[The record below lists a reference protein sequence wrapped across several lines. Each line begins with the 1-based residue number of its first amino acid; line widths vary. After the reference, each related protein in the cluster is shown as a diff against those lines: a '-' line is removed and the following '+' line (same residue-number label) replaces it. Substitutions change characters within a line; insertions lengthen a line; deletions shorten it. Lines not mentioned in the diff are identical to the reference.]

1 MITLLLSLAGNGI
14 TITLEKDSLYGPHF
28 ELPVVP
34 EGMPYEDFR
43 TLAWKFD
50 PYDYVFASLYPG
62 YFHFMI
68 REGKWGWMVVLG
80 RLLSTGV
87 MVYGGARLYSDLNG
101 YVALPED
108 YRKRLLVDMSVLLSG
123 FAGNLFFYAFDIGH
137 AKWLLREK
145 QLETYYKYRT
155 FPSKE

>member
-1 MITLLLSLAGNGI
+1 
-14 TITLEKDSLYGPHF
+14 
-28 ELPVVP
+28 
-34 EGMPYEDFR
+34 
-43 TLAWKFD
+43 
-50 PYDYVFASLYPG
+50 
-62 YFHFMI
+62 
-68 REGKWGWMVVLG
+68 MVVLG

-145 QLETYYKYRT
+145 QLETYYRYRT
-155 FPSKE
+155 FPPKE